1 MVTSVPDAM
10 GKKDVSHVEATIQQ
24 EKAKNVTRKLDA

>member
-10 GKKDVSHVEATIQQ
+10 GKKHVSHVEATIQQ
-24 EKAKNVTRKLDA
+24 EEAKNVAGKLDA